1 MTALDLLTVLCGVL
15 AIGAAVVLSLVSAR
29 LLRAVG
35 DLDRATA
42 AFEEEAVPAVVE
54 LRDAV
59 QGAVAEV
66 DRIDELV
73 QIAGSIGGRVD
84 TATEATYRALT
95 SPVIKG
101 VAIASGTRRAARRL
115 RGQEHDFGP
124 TNGAR
129 R

>member
-15 AIGAAVVLSLVSAR
+15 ALGAAVVLSLTSAR
-29 LLRAVG
+29 LLRAVR
-35 DLDRATA
+35 DLDRATE
-42 AFEEEAVPAVVE
+42 AFTEQALPAMVE

-59 QGAVAEV
+59 EVAVAEV
-66 DRIDELV
+66 DRIDDLV
-73 QIAGSIGGRVD
+73 QIAGSIGDRVD

-101 VAIASGTRRAARRL
+101 VAIASGTRRAAQRL
-115 RGQEHDFGP
+115 RGREHEVGS

>member
-42 AFEEEAVPAVVE
+42 AFEEEAVPAMVE

>member
-1 MTALDLLTVLCGVL
+1 MNALDLLTVLCGVL
-15 AIGAAVVLSLVSAR
+15 ALGAAVVLSLVSAR

-35 DLDRATA
+35 NFDRATA
-42 AFEEEAVPAVVE
+42 AFEEEAVPALAE
-54 LRDAV
+54 LRGAV
-59 QGAVAEV
+59 HAAVAEV

-73 QIAGSIGGRVD
+73 QIAGSIGDRVD

-101 VAIASGTRRAARRL
+101 VAIASGTRRAAQRL
-115 RGQEHDFGP
+115 RGREHEVGP

>member
-42 AFEEEAVPAVVE
+42 AFEEEAAPAMVE